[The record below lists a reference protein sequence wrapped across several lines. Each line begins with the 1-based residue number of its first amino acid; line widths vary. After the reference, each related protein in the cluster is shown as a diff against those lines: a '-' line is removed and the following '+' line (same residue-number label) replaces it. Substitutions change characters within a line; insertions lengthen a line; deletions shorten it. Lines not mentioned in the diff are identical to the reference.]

1 MAYDEIPWF
10 WSDQYDVNLQVLGV
24 PSNELEG
31 TLRGSAEDG
40 AFSVFQ
46 ISDGRLRCV
55 ISVNAP
61 RDIKVA
67 KRWLKRGTCPPQV
80 ALADRAVRLDKL

>member
-1 MAYDEIPWF
+1 M
-10 WSDQYDVNLQVLGV
+10 NLQVLGV
-24 PSNELEG
+24 PSNDLEG
-31 TLRGSAEDG
+31 ILRGSAEEG

-46 ISDGRLRCV
+46 ISDDGLRSV

-67 KRWLKRGTCPPQV
+67 KRWLKQGTCPSP
-80 ALADRAVRLDKL
+80 ATLADGTVRLDKL